1 MESCDLPRHR
11 NRRQGLRLPR
21 NGVGRKLGQH
31 FLFQRTILDRIAQAA
46 CGESCRL
53 CIEIGPGPGGLTA
66 SLLQRAGRL
75 IAVEIDPV
83 LAASLREKYAGER
96 RFSLVEQDV
105 LAVDMAQWGPAVV
118 CGNLPYYITSPI
130 VEKALSL
137 GPLLQSAVFLVQRE
151 VAERIAAGPGSRDYG
166 YFSVAVQARAEVE
179 KLFIVRPAAFKPPP
193 KVDSAVIRLTPRP
206 HPAVT
211 DLPAFLH
218 FTSLCFRHKRKTL
231 RNNLAGEYPRE
242 LLDAQPEAS
251 LRAEQLSVA
260 GFAALQIAL
269 SSAS

>member
-1 MESCDLPRHR
+1 VE
-11 NRRQGLRLPR
+11 
-21 NGVGRKLGQH
+21 
-31 FLFQRTILDRIAQAA
+31 LDA
-46 CGESCRL
+46 
-53 CIEIGPGPGGLTA
+53 
-66 SLLQRAGRL
+66 
-75 IAVEIDPV
+75 V
-83 LAASLREKYAGER
+83 LAADLREKYAGEP

-105 LAVDMAQWGPAVV
+105 LTLDLAQWGPAVV

-179 KLFIVRPAAFKPPP
+179 KLFIVKPAAFKPPP

-211 DLPAFLH
+211 DLPAFLR
-218 FTSLCFRHKRKTL
+218 FAGLCFRQKRKTL
-231 RNNLAGEYPRE
+231 RNNLAGEYARE
-242 LLDAQPEAS
+242 LLDAQPEAP
-251 LRAEQLSVA
+251 LRAEQLTVQQLSY
-260 GFAALQIAL
+260 LQRRL
-269 SSAS
+269 G